1 MTQPGSNRHV
11 AFRVDASLDI
21 GTGHVMRCLTL
32 ADALHRR
39 GVHCTFICR
48 DLQGNLAERIRQHGS
63 DVHLLSGTEPSTS
76 NDEPL
81 PVHAGWLGTGWQHDA
96 VQTVA
101 ALGELKPDWLV
112 MDHYALDAR
121 WEQQLRPHCGKIMV
135 IDDLADRRH
144 DCDVLL
150 DQNLGRESSDYI
162 NHVTADCRLLIGT
175 RFALLRREFAD
186 ARPRALNRR
195 EHARLRRILVTMG
208 GVDKDNA
215 TGKVLDALQQC
226 ELPDD
231 VEIVVVSGNAA
242 PYLDAV
248 REQARKM
255 PVKTTVRTAIDNMA
269 EEMILADIAVGAA
282 GSTSWE
288 RCCLGLPSLLAVL
301 ADNQQ
306 VIATALDKAGAAV
319 QIGKADDISTK
330 LPQAMQRVND
340 SSLLQQMSG
349 NAQALVDGAGCERV
363 LGIMLGKESGNA

>member
-48 DLQGNLAERIRQHGS
+48 DLQGNLAERIRQHGF
-63 DVHLLSGTEPSTS
+63 DVHLLGVTESVTG

-81 PVHAGWLGTGWQHDA
+81 PAHAGWLGTGWQHDA
-96 VQTVA
+96 AQTVA
-101 ALGELKPDWLV
+101 ALGELKPEWLV
-112 MDHYALDAR
+112 VDHYALDTR
-121 WEQQLRPHCGKIMV
+121 WEQQLRSHCEKIMV
-135 IDDLADRRH
+135 IDDLADRQH

-150 DQNLGRESSDYI
+150 DQNLGRESSDYAD
-162 NHVTADCRLLIGT
+162 HVATNCRLLIGT

-195 EHARLRRILVTMG
+195 KHARLRRILVTMG

-215 TGKVLDALQQC
+215 TGKVLDALQLC

-231 VEIVVVSGNAA
+231 VEIVVISGSAA
-242 PYLDAV
+242 PHLDAV
-248 REQARKM
+248 REQARNM

-288 RCCLGLPSLLAVL
+288 RCCLGLPSLLVVL

-306 VIATALDKAGAAV
+306 VIATALDKVGAAV
-319 QIGKADDISTK
+319 QIGKADDISTR

-363 LGIMLGKESGNA
+363 LDIMLGKESGNA